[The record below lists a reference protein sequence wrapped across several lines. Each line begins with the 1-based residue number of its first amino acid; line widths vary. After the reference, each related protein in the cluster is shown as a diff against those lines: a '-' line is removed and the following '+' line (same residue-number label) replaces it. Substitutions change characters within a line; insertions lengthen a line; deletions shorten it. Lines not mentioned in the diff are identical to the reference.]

1 MSHGKKEDNQN
12 DRGLMSFIQ
21 KPPNNVSDS
30 IIAEDN
36 SQNNDTDDSEKEVF
50 NASKQIL
57 EVKGS
62 DFVLLAPDNLS
73 ASYLIDVKYD
83 GKNEKAYLKLYNPDD
98 EKVYRWY
105 DNTNHLPYLL
115 TTMKKADVENI
126 LKNEKEFVGC
136 EVVNKFNRLNQKN
149 LSLTKVFA
157 TNPLAIGG
165 RGNSYREK
173 IKPSFEANIR
183 YHLNYIY
190 DNALVPGL
198 FYEIKNNKLV
208 RKEPKIKAEVKQNI
222 LEIFKGQSSEIL
234 ELVEQYLPI
243 LFAPIPTLRRCSVD
257 IEVESEKNKI
267 PDPNTAKQKVIS
279 IGITN
284 DKHETTVYVL
294 NEEKKQIDKSK
305 ITVNVKEFDNESD
318 LLIACFKEMS
328 NYPIV
333 ITFNG
338 DNFDFAYLNN
348 RAKRLEIKESSI
360 PFITTRTQ
368 DVYLVNGIHL
378 DLYRFFRQ
386 PAIRIYAFGGAYERN
401 TLDEL
406 GRTLLGKEKLK
417 HEKDIWDL
425 ELEELIEYNGRDA
438 EITYELTSFN
448 DNQVIELIIMLSRI
462 TKMPI
467 DDFTRA
473 SISIWIQNWMYFEHR
488 IRENLIPR
496 QVDILQ
502 LKGGTSTEAIIK
514 GKKYQGA
521 IVIEPQAGVWWNVY
535 TLDFASLYPSIIK
548 TRNLSYESINCNHPE
563 CKKNKI
569 HETNHWICEKQ
580 IGISSM
586 LVGFIRDI
594 RVYWF
599 KDRAKDSTLSE
610 KERKL
615 SDVIQSSLKVLLNAS
630 YGVFGSENF
639 ALYCPPVAES
649 TAALAREAISKT
661 KQYTE
666 ENLGLKVLYGDTDS
680 IFVHKPTPENIKE
693 LEKWSMDTFQ
703 IELGTD
709 YIFRY
714 CCLSDRKKNYF
725 GITTKGTP
733 IVKGL
738 MGKKKNTPELAK
750 KPFEKAVEILAEVQ
764 NPDELEN
771 AKTSIVKIIKE
782 VNRKIA
788 KRDFELEDLAIS
800 VTLSKKITQYDSWT
814 QPLQAAIQLII
825 HFPDGEKP
833 TVGSFIS
840 FIKTKPFKLPSY
852 SIKLSDKITG
862 SNECSVKPLQLAK
875 KIDVDIPKVK
885 ELLKS
890 TLIQLLDTLGISW
903 DESIEGQ
910 KSLDNWFK

>member
-1 MSHGKKEDNQN
+1 LSQDRNEDNQN
-12 DRGLMSFIQ
+12 GRDLMSFIK
-21 KPPNNVSDS
+21 KPSNNVSESNDTEKIS
-30 IIAEDN
+30 R
-36 SQNNDTDDSEKEVF
+36 NNDSDDTEKEVF
-50 NASKQIL
+50 NASEQIL
-57 EVKGS
+57 EQKGS
-62 DFVLLAPDNLS
+62 DFILLAPDNLP

-83 GKNEKAYLKLYNPDD
+83 GKNKKAYLKLYNPDD

-149 LSLTKVFA
+149 LSLTKVLA

-165 RGNSYREK
+165 KGNSYREK

-198 FYEIKNNKLV
+198 FYEIIDNKLV
-208 RKEPKIKAEVKQNI
+208 RKEPKIKAEVKQGI

-234 ELVEQYLPI
+234 ELVEQYLP
-243 LFAPIPTLRRCSVD
+243 LFFAPIPTLKRCSVD

-267 PDPNTAKQKVIS
+267 PDPEAAKQKVIS

-284 DKHETTVYVL
+284 EKQETCVYVL

-305 ITVNVKEFDNESD
+305 ITVDVKEFDNESD

-338 DNFDFAYLNN
+338 DNFDFLYLNS
-348 RAKRLEIKESSI
+348 RARNLEIKKSLI

-438 EITYELTSFN
+438 EITFELTSFN
-448 DNQVIELIIMLSRI
+448 NNQVIELIIMLSRI

-496 QVDILQ
+496 QEDILQ
-502 LKGGTSTEAIIK
+502 LKGDTSTEAIIK

-521 IVIEPQAGVWWNVY
+521 IVIEPQVGVWWNVY

-569 HETNHWICEKQ
+569 HETTHWICEKQ
-580 IGISSM
+580 VGISSM

-599 KDRAKDSTLSE
+599 KDRVKDSTLSE
-610 KERKL
+610 KERKQ
-615 SDVIQSSLKVLLNAS
+615 SDVIQSSLKVMLNAS

-666 ENLGLKVLYGDTDS
+666 EKLGLKVLYGDTDS

-725 GITTKGTP
+725 GITTKGAP

-750 KPFEKAVEILAEVQ
+750 KPFEKAIEILTEVQ

-782 VNRKIA
+782 VNREIA
-788 KRDFELEDLAIS
+788 NRDFELEDLAIR
-800 VTLSKKITQYDSWT
+800 VTLSKKINQYDSWT

-825 HFPDGEKP
+825 KN
-833 TVGSFIS
+833 
-840 FIKTKPFKLPSY
+840 PF
-852 SIKLSDKITG
+852 TF
-862 SNECSVKPLQLAK
+862 N
-875 KIDVDIPKVK
+875 
-885 ELLKS
+885 
-890 TLIQLLDTLGISW
+890 
-903 DESIEGQ
+903 
-910 KSLDNWFK
+910 